1 MFTKARATAPS
12 VLFLDELDALVGK
25 RSGTSS
31 SGVEA
36 RLLSTLLNEMDGVG
50 TLANIYQSAEGNTK
64 PYEQGKDGEQLMRND
79 CGSAHFENE
88 QISVNTQR
96 LKVISSLTVKDV
108 LIVAATNRPDAIDEA
123 LLRPGRIDRII
134 YVPPPDV
141 EARLQILRVHTRA
154 SPLAED
160 VDLEEF
166 ALNTELFSGAD
177 LENLCRE
184 VRNQVISDKNT
195 QKSTQSIQVRV
206 VV

>member
-1 MFTKARATAPS
+1 MFTKARATVPS

-50 TLANIYQSAEGNTK
+50 SLANIYQSAEGNTK

-141 EARLQILRVHTRA
+141 EARLQILRVHTRV

-184 VRNQVISDKNT
+184 VRNPAMSDKNA